1 MFTVAMCVVPL
12 EIMDELLGTIKT
24 LKIMAMLCL
33 VILFIIASVYIVE
46 KLMKKENSDDHYK

>member
-12 EIMDELLGTIKT
+12 EIVEELLETIKT
-24 LKIMAMLCL
+24 LKVMAMLCL

-46 KLMKKENSDDHYK
+46 KLMNKENENDHH

>member
-12 EIMDELLGTIKT
+12 EIVKELLETIKT
-24 LKIMAMLCL
+24 LKIMATLCL

-46 KLMKKENSDDHYK
+46 KLMNKENENDHH

>member
-12 EIMDELLGTIKT
+12 EIVKELLETIKT
-24 LKIMAMLCL
+24 LKIMVTLCL

-46 KLMKKENSDDHYK
+46 KLMNKEDDE